1 MPGRLISAV
10 RRLPIRV
17 KLTLGFVGVMAVLLA
32 AIGVF
37 IYLRFVS
44 GLDAGIDQ
52 TLRSRATQITSLL
65 ESPHRV
71 PVRQLPLGDGTQ
83 NFAQVLSPQGGAVNA
98 SAGLDRPLLDRSEL
112 ARATRGSLL
121 LERHEQTRLFAT
133 PVNRGALVVVVGE
146 SLAVHEHAIETL
158 GGALLIGGPLALL
171 LAGLAGYGLAAAAL
185 RPVELMRRR
194 AATIS
199 AGEPGARLP
208 LPDGVDEIYRLGST
222 LNEMLARLE
231 QAFEHERAFV
241 ADASHELRMPLTVL
255 KAELEVALREHPNP
269 GPTHDALAS
278 ALEEADRVI
287 ALAEDLLVLA
297 GTDRDRLALDLRTVA
312 VDELLEAVGER
323 YAQTAARAQR
333 SLVIRSDGGAVVRAD
348 RRRLEQALTNLLDN
362 AMRYGRGTI
371 SLTARVS
378 DGQVEVHVTDEG
390 PGFPPEFLAVAFERF
405 SRADQARG
413 RGGTGL
419 GLAIVDAIARAH
431 GGQAHAANR
440 PAGGADVWLSL
451 PVWNREAGDR
461 VQTTAAV
468 SGSAVPRTVRP

>member
-1 MPGRLISAV
+1 VPGRLIRGV

-37 IYLRFVS
+37 VYVRFVS

-52 TLRSRATQITSLL
+52 TLRSRANQITSLL
-65 ESPHRV
+65 ESPRRV
-71 PVRQLPLGDGTQ
+71 PVRQLPLGDSTQ
-83 NFAQVLSPQGGAVNA
+83 NFAQILTSHGRVLNA
-98 SAGLDRPLLDRSEL
+98 SAGLDRPLLEPSEL
-112 ARATRGSLL
+112 AQATRGSLL
-121 LERHEQTRLFAT
+121 LERHERTRLFAL
-133 PVNRGALVVVVGE
+133 PVDRGALIVVLGE
-146 SLAVHEHAIETL
+146 SLAEHEHAIETL

-171 LAGLAGYGLAAAAL
+171 LASLAGYGLAAAAL
-185 RPVELMRRR
+185 RPVESMRRR

-199 AGEPGARLP
+199 AGEPCAKLP

-222 LNEMLARLE
+222 LNEMLMRLE

-255 KAELEVALREHPNP
+255 KAELEVALREHPIP
-269 GPTHDALAS
+269 GPTRDALAS

-297 GTDRDRLALDLRTVA
+297 GSDRDGLRLDLRPVA
-312 VDELLEAVGER
+312 VDELLDAVGER
-323 YAQTAARAQR
+323 YEQTAARAR
-333 SLVIRSDGGAVVRAD
+333 RRLVIGSDGGAVVRAD
-348 RRRLEQALTNLLDN
+348 PVRLEQALTNLLDN

-371 SLTARVS
+371 SLTARVC

-390 PGFPPEFLAVAFERF
+390 PGFPPEFLALAFERF
-405 SRADQARG
+405 SRADRARG

-431 GGQAHAANR
+431 GDKAHAANR

-451 PVWNREAGDR
+451 PVWHRQAPDR
-461 VQTTAAV
+461 VHTTAGV
-468 SGSAVPRTVRP
+468 SESAGPPTVGP